1 MMHNSLK
8 TGAAA
13 LGLNRPRTVK
23 GAFNPS
29 MVNTTNEKT
38 TKPANESC
46 CTSTT
51 SFFSGLTSKCFFWM
65 ETPDPNALQATSSNP
80 ALSFED
86 RATSED
92 DSEDEESEKEEEKE
106 EGNRASSLSG
116 RNSHST
122 SIKIP

>member
-65 ETPDPNALQATSSNP
+65 ETPDPNALHATSSNP

-106 EGNRASSLSG
+106 EENRASSLSG

>member
-1 MMHNSLK
+1 MMPQSLE

-29 MVNTTNEKT
+29 MVNATNQKT
-38 TKPANESC
+38 TTPADTSC
-46 CTSTT
+46 CS
-51 SFFSGLTSKCFFWM
+51 SSIFSGLASKCLFWT
-65 ETPDPNALQATSSNP
+65 ETPNPSVQQDSSNNP
-80 ALSFED
+80 TQLSFED

-92 DSEDEESEKEEEKE
+92 DSGDEESDKEEEE
-106 EGNRASSLSG
+106 NRASGLSG

>member
-1 MMHNSLK
+1 MMSESLE

-29 MVNTTNEKT
+29 MVNSTNQKT
-38 TKPANESC
+38 TKPAYEN
-46 CTSTT
+46 CTC
-51 SFFSGLTSKCFFWM
+51 SFFSGLASKCFFWM
-65 ETPDPNALQATSSNP
+65 ETPDPSAQQASSNNP

-86 RATSED
+86 RASSED
-92 DSEDEESEKEEEKE
+92 DSGDEESDKEEEKE
-106 EGNRASSLSG
+106 EESRASILSG

>member
-1 MMHNSLK
+1 MMPQSLE

-29 MVNTTNEKT
+29 LVNTTNQNT
-38 TKPANESC
+38 TTTADTSC
-46 CTSTT
+46 CS
-51 SFFSGLTSKCFFWM
+51 SSIFSGLASKCLFWT
-65 ETPDPNALQATSSNP
+65 ETPNPSVQQDSSNNP
-80 ALSFED
+80 TQLSFED

-92 DSEDEESEKEEEKE
+92 DSGDEESDEEEEEKE
-106 EGNRASSLSG
+106 EENRASSLSG

>member
-1 MMHNSLK
+1 MPQSLKK

-29 MVNTTNEKT
+29 MVNNVTNQGT
-38 TKPANESC
+38 TKSAGDSGC
-46 CTSTT
+46 CTI
-51 SFFSGLTSKCFFWM
+51 FSGLASKCFFWM
-65 ETPDPNALQATSSNP
+65 EPPDLAGSNDP
-80 ALSFED
+80 ASLSFED
-86 RATSED
+86 RATSDED
-92 DSEDEESEKEEEKE
+92 SGDEESDKEEE
-106 EGNRASSLSG
+106 NRASG